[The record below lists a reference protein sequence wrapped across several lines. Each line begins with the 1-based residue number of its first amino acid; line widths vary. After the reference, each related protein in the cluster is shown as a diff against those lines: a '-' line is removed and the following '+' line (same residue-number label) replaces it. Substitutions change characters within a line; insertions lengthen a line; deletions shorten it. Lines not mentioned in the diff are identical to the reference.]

1 MRYEGVVYVS
11 GSTKAWATIDDLG
24 LDEWR
29 GTIREIRS
37 LSSRSGLHTIRIG
50 EGERAGAFAVVEVL
64 YDEDERAGTLVG
76 RTPFSPEPT
85 TPRD

>member
-29 GTIREIRS
+29 GTIREMRS
-37 LSSRSGLHTIRIG
+37 LSPRSGLHTIRIG
-50 EGERAGAFAVVEVL
+50 DGERAGAFAVVEVV
-64 YDEDERAGTLVG
+64 YDEDQRAGSLIG
-76 RTPFSPEPT
+76 RTPFGAAPAT
-85 TPRD
+85 R